1 MTVLAA
7 VSEPFHRMTTT
18 QFGTVWVASC
28 SCGYMGLARES
39 PAAATKQ
46 ASDEHDKQIKAQ
58 RMHDE
63 ETRSGG

>member
-7 VSEPFHRMTTT
+7 VSEPFHRMTATR
-18 QFGTVWVASC
+18 FGSVWVASC

-46 ASDEHDKQIKAQ
+46 ASDEHDKQIKAKGA
-58 RMHDE
+58 HE
-63 ETRSGG
+63 

>member
-18 QFGTVWVASC
+18 QFGTVWIASC

-39 PAAATKQ
+39 PAAAMEQ
-46 ASDEHDKQIKAQ
+46 GAEEHDKQMKAEA
-58 RMHDE
+58 DK
-63 ETRSGG
+63 